1 MGQCAQPIGL
11 RGDVDKRQVEEQI
24 QGVLVYALYGL
35 TPEEIERVEGAA
47 K

>member
-1 MGQCAQPIGL
+1 MGRCAQPIGPQ
-11 RGDVDKRQVEEQI
+11 GDVDRRQVEEQI

-35 TPEEIERVEGAA
+35 TPAEIKRVEGAA

>member
-11 RGDVDKRQVEEQI
+11 RGVVDKRQVEEQI
-24 QGVLVYALYGL
+24 QGVLAYALYGL
-35 TPEEIERVEGAA
+35 TPAAIKRVEGAA